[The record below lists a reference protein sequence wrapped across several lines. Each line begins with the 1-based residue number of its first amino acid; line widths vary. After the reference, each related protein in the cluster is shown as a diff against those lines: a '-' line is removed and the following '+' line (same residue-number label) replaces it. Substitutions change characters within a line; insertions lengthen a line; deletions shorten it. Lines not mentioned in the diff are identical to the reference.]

1 MKDAKAFL
9 REIRYEQSE
18 LIRLHLQ
25 LEYLRKSLIPGG
37 IRYDKIQVQTSPTDM
52 TSEVLTQ
59 IGDLEL
65 AIKEDTVT
73 LLKNQI
79 KARRMISSLTSS
91 EQRQVLR
98 EYYLST
104 PDEDTG
110 LPTWDDVARTVH
122 YSRQHVLRLH
132 GEALKELNR

>member
-1 MKDAKAFL
+1 MNDAKAFL

-52 TSEVLTQ
+52 TSEVLAQ

-79 KARRMISSLTSS
+79 KALSPLSVLSRGYGALYSESGSVISNACEVKNGDTVKM
-91 EQRQVLR
+91 R
-98 EYYLST
+98 LSDGEIT
-104 PDEDTG
+104 
-110 LPTWDDVARTVH
+110 ARAEEVRIFKTER
-122 YSRQHVLRLH
+122 S
-132 GEALKELNR
+132 

>member
-1 MKDAKAFL
+1 M
-9 REIRYEQSE
+9 
-18 LIRLHLQ
+18 
-25 LEYLRKSLIPGG
+25 
-37 IRYDKIQVQTSPTDM
+37 
-52 TSEVLTQ
+52 
-59 IGDLEL
+59 
-65 AIKEDTVT
+65 T

-79 KARRMISSLTSS
+79 KARRMISSLASS

-110 LPTWDDVARTVH
+110 LPTWDDVARIVH

>member
-1 MKDAKAFL
+1 MNDAKAFL

-25 LEYLRKSLIPGG
+25 LEYLHKSLIPGG
-37 IRYDKIQVQTSPTDM
+37 IRYDKVQVQTSPTDM
-52 TSEVLTQ
+52 TSEVLAQ

-110 LPTWDDVARTVH
+110 LPTWDDVARIVH